1 MLVCL
6 SEILLVRARLL
17 DSDFTSLEYASTRS
31 AVKLL
36 IVFVNL
42 EIIPTVKFSRLSI
55 TMIVS

>member
-17 DSDFTSLEYASTRS
+17 DSDFTSLEYASARS
-31 AVKLL
+31 AVRLL
-36 IVFVNL
+36 IVFFNL
-42 EIIPTVKFSRLSI
+42 EMFPTIKFSRLSI